1 MTQTDTIDPDTETT
15 YRRLHAALW
24 LCSGVALGG
33 LIVAGYPLLGVGA
46 FAACAVGAVA
56 VLQRYS
62 GPLFDERD
70 QHIHESASERTV
82 TILGLSSAAVF
93 PTVTALWA
101 LDVIAWP
108 LWLSPIAF
116 FVAGLSLLHGASLT
130 YERRWA

>member
-1 MTQTDTIDPDTETT
+1 MPQNDTIDPATETT

-46 FAACAVGAVA
+46 FAACAVGAFSVYR
-56 VLQRYS
+56 RY
-62 GPLFDERD
+62 GDPLFDERD
-70 QHIHESASERTV
+70 QRIQEAASERTI
-82 TILGLSSAAVF
+82 TIFGLGSAVVF

-108 LWLSPIAF
+108 LWLTPIAF
-116 FVAGLSLLHGASLT
+116 FVAALSLLHGASLA